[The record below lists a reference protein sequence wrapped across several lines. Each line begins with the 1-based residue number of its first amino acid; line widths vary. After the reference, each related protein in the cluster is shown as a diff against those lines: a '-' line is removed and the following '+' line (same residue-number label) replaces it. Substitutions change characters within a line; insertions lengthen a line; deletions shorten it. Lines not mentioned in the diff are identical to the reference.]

1 VQGRHIEPLQIIDAN
16 QQRSLR
22 RQPAN
27 NIKKRNPDRPTAQ
40 RRPISLKQRN
50 LQRRPARLGQQR
62 QHRIS
67 DRPHKVSKRGEG
79 KVHLRAARAT
89 RKHLVASFMCEPN
102 RPRPQGA
109 LPDPGTALKHN
120 CRRPLP
126 RYVQQPI
133 QLLKLSLAPDQR
145 PGRQLKQP
153 RTPLNRI

>member
-1 VQGRHIEPLQIIDAN
+1 VQRRHIEPLQIIDAN
-16 QQRSLR
+16 QQRSLA

-27 NIKKRNPDRPTAQ
+27 NIKKRNPDRSRAQ
-40 RRPISLKQRN
+40 WRPIPLKQRN

-67 DRPHKVSKRGEG
+67 DRPHKVSKRRER
-79 KVHLRAARAT
+79 KVHFRTTRAT
-89 RKHLVASFMCEPN
+89 GKNRVATLLREPK
-102 RPRPQGA
+102 RPRPQEA

-120 CRRPLP
+120 CRRTLP
-126 RYVQQPI
+126 RHVQQPI
-133 QLLKLSLAPDQR
+133 QLLKLSLTPNQR